1 MIPKIVIFLIDFKIT
16 FSIFELMIND
26 IIKHKIED
34 FKMASVLKL
43 DASTFDAATSN
54 GVALIDFWAEWCGP
68 CKMLLPVLEDVAKEV
83 DGAGIVAKVNVDE
96 AQELAMRY
104 NVISIPALFVL
115 KDGEIVS
122 QFTGVQDK
130 ATLVSAIQ
138 NA

>member
-1 MIPKIVIFLIDFKIT
+1 MITKIVIFLIDFKIT